1 MTTTSCC
8 ANGEP
13 TTDSGKQHNNE
24 KRKGGSNSITSSS
37 PAVAAGGHGD
47 GTMVPII
54 RSPPSSSSPSSSHQK
69 ISILVFRGYP
79 YDSVDTRVA
88 KLHLSFGENGEGKS
102 ENSRDRDRDRERD
115 ITFEIRR
122 TTASPPHPVV
132 HESTNLGPPSKR
144 PRFLRKIDVAT
155 VHLAASGGERDT
167 NNTNNSNTMALRD
180 TIRAISPNPEW
191 DDRNWVDDVLRVLQT
206 AWPSQIHNSDV
217 TYALNYMV
225 DVLYRG
231 S

>member
-13 TTDSGKQHNNE
+13 TTDSGKQHTNE
-24 KRKGGSNSITSSS
+24 KRKGGSNSSS
-37 PAVAAGGHGD
+37 PAVAAGSQGD

-54 RSPPSSSSPSSSHQK
+54 RSPPPSSSNNYQK

-88 KLHLSFGENGEGKS
+88 KLHLSFLSETNGES
-102 ENSRDRDRDRERD
+102 SRDRDGSRERD

-122 TTASPPHPVV
+122 TAAAAASPPHPVV
-132 HESTNLGPPSKR
+132 HESTSQGPPSKR

-155 VHLAASGGERDT
+155 VHLGPGGGGERDANK
-167 NNTNNSNTMALRD
+167 NNAMALRD